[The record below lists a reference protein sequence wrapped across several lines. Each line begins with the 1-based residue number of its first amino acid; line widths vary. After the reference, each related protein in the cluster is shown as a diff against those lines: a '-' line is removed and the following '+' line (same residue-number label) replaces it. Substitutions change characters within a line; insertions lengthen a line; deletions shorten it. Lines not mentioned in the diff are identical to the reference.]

1 MQRGDKVVAG
11 RKKKDALFDGVSA
24 DFWEGRCSL
33 VRPDGCSPGGSRRGG
48 DGRTGRMQ
56 RQYELLKEQ
65 ESAAAAALRE
75 AEAQMMEEKIP
86 EEDGERQAEAA
97 DLQEELHNIRLQER
111 VLEARILETGG

>member
-1 MQRGDKVVAG
+1 MMLCLTVCLLIFGKGVARWSDRTVAVRAEAG
-11 RKKKDALFDGVSA
+11 AEETDITGV
-24 DFWEGRCSL
+24 
-33 VRPDGCSPGGSRRGG
+33 PDPAGE
-48 DGRTGRMQ
+48 GRTGRMQ

-75 AEAQMMEEKIP
+75 AEAQIMEEKIP

>member
-1 MQRGDKVVAG
+1 MLCLTVCLLIFGKGVARWSDRTVAVRAEAG
-11 RKKKDALFDGVSA
+11 AEETDITRVPDPAG
-24 DFWEGRCSL
+24 EGRT
-33 VRPDGCSPGGSRRGG
+33 
-48 DGRTGRMQ
+48 GRTGRMQ

>member
-1 MQRGDKVVAG
+1 MMLCLTACLLIFGKGAARWSDRTVAVRAEAG
-11 RKKKDALFDGVSA
+11 AEETDITGV
-24 DFWEGRCSL
+24 
-33 VRPDGCSPGGSRRGG
+33 PDPAGE
-48 DGRTGRMQ
+48 GRMQ

-75 AEAQMMEEKIP
+75 AEAQIMEEKIP